1 MKNKNK
7 VHLLVNG
14 GLGLVALIAAL
25 YMANLM
31 KLPVRGDHPTMQGGA
46 GSALFGAFFLLL
58 GLIFL
63 TSFISHRLVRGNV
76 WNSVGIGLG
85 LVFLYGILGIFV
97 VA

>member
-7 VHLLVNG
+7 VHLLVNA
-14 GLGLVALIAAL
+14 GLGILALIGAL
-25 YMANLM
+25 YMANMM
-31 KLPVRGDHPTMQGGA
+31 KLPVRGGSPAAQTGA

-85 LVFLYGILGIFV
+85 LVFLYGVLGIFV